1 MFPPSIR
8 HSSDQHSTVSPST
21 LGIHHTQNTLLQAI
35 NSVALYT
42 PEESIV
48 KRRMEKKSHE
58 KPHFEQKPTVLS
70 IKDSKASVCLYMR
83 RLSLLCHRD
92 EGQTNP
98 LNRVHC
104 EGWLKTDEQ
113 LKAMRLRVP
122 LTLFC
127 IIGGCF

>member
-1 MFPPSIR
+1 M
-8 HSSDQHSTVSPST
+8 
-21 LGIHHTQNTLLQAI
+21 N
-35 NSVALYT
+35 
-42 PEESIV
+42 EK
-48 KRRMEKKSHE
+48 KRRGKCPCSHE
-58 KPHFEQKPTVLS
+58 KPPFEQKPTVLS
-70 IKDSKASVCLYMR
+70 IKDSKASVSLYMR
-83 RLSLLCHRD
+83 HLSLLCHRD

-127 IIGGCF
+127 IIGGHYRWPFLMVVLVDKRLVG